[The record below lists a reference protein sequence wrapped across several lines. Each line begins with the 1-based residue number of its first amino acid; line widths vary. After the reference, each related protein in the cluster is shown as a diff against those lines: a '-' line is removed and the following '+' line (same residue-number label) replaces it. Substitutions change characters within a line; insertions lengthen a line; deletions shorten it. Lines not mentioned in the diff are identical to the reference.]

1 MIDAKRIKEIGGT
14 LAAAAIVAVIA
25 ARLAAPSPQNVSLAP
40 QQPGSG
46 SFATSPKYIA
56 ATATTQPSD
65 EPTARAQSR
74 KFTGDCAKVLI
85 GEAGAHIV
93 RHVRAK
99 LDDSRWP
106 DIPTSVSDAELTC
119 ALRELGKL
127 SGAEGQRA
135 IDFLRGV

>member
-25 ARLAAPSPQNVSLAP
+25 ARL
-40 QQPGSG
+40 
-46 SFATSPKYIA
+46 ATSPKYIA